1 MIGNT
6 KKKRIKKKMTTS
18 KILMQPYSELSFEE
32 NVQQDNE
39 LETRL
44 RYCGE
49 FESLKVIFHCCK
61 ELIFKAIACW
71 HHSVNSLLYLAWISF
86 SSYNVS
92 NLRKCVIAVSGPTE
106 HCPIFH
112 FPSFVLR
119 HRRDI
124 STFLDIL
131 TVYTMKTIYFLN
143 AYNLGWSSRSSTV
156 ADKKNVALFTTK

>member
-61 ELIFKAIACW
+61 ELIFKAIAC
-71 HHSVNSLLYLAWISF
+71 
-86 SSYNVS
+86 
-92 NLRKCVIAVSGPTE
+92 
-106 HCPIFH
+106 
-112 FPSFVLR
+112 
-119 HRRDI
+119 
-124 STFLDIL
+124 
-131 TVYTMKTIYFLN
+131 
-143 AYNLGWSSRSSTV
+143 
-156 ADKKNVALFTTK
+156 